1 MSDTSDERVIGYA
14 KWNESEARSLRL
26 HCTDSPSMPELAEMH
41 EETAA
46 TLRKLMAERN
56 ALRIALMPFALAA
69 PLDLIPEMDDQYVD
83 SSSDMFYDLT
93 YGYFRKARIA
103 LGKDRQ

>member
-1 MSDTSDERVIGYA
+1 
-14 KWNESEARSLRL
+14 
-26 HCTDSPSMPELAEMH
+26 MPELAEMH

>member
-1 MSDTSDERVIGYA
+1 MSDTSDKMVEMYIHQMLYLPEEYRMPGEDFA
-14 KWNESEARSLRL
+14 AMFRALR
-26 HCTDSPSMPELAEMH
+26 D
-41 EETAA
+41 
-46 TLRKLMAERN
+46 ERN
-56 ALRIALMPFALAA
+56 ALRVALMPFALAA
-69 PLDLIPEMDDQYVD
+69 PLDLTPEMDDQYVD